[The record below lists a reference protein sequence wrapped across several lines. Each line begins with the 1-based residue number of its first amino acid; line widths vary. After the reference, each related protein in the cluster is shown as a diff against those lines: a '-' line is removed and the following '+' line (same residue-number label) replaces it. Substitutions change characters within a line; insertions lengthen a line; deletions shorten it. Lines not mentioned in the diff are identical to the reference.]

1 LTTADAVPDI
11 IIPHTKLEELKSIYS
26 VGGFDVVESI
36 AIPKNFVILSNG
48 KDIRVLKV
56 LLKEEESKMY
66 EYAAQEKLV
75 VNKMASLMV
84 ILSDNTPDTQ
94 QMLQIIAEVTA
105 ILAPIKAVMD
115 AETKAEFRMKFWA
128 MVGADM
134 TKRALNQFIPDE
146 PNV

>member
-1 LTTADAVPDI
+1 
-11 IIPHTKLEELKSIYS
+11 
-26 VGGFDVVESI
+26 
-36 AIPKNFVILSNG
+36 
-48 KDIRVLKV
+48 
-56 LLKEEESKMY
+56 MY

-75 VNKMASLMV
+75 VNKMVSLMV

-105 ILAPIKAVMD
+105 VLAPIKAVMD